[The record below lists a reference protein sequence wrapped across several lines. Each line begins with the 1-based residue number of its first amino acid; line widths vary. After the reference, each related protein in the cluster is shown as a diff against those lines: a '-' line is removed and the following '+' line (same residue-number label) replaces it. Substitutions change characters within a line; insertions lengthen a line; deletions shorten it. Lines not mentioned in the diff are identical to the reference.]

1 MSGLS
6 QEDLDSIKVL
16 NAAAP
21 PLPIESQRRMAAI
34 LGPAYAE
41 VCREIEAE
49 RKAETAPARPAA
61 AA

>member
-21 PLPIESQRRMAAI
+21 PLPIESQRSMAAI

-41 VCREIEAE
+41 VCREMEAE
-49 RKAETAPARPAA
+49 RDAESTPVRRAA